1 MATLAK
7 SAVTLYGA
15 TGLAKVANQFHA
27 RKEELVYR
35 RLTLVLT
42 GQGGLVNTIT
52 AAALGFDTLINCS
65 TLYDATNGVGYPA
78 VVNPATNT
86 IVLLDGAAAPA
97 PVDVTTTVAYILVLG
112 VTTVNPT
119 LT

>member
-15 TGLAKVANQFHA
+15 NATLQVANQFHA
-27 RKEELVYR
+27 RQEELVWR

-42 GQGGLVNTIT
+42 GQGGLTNTIT
-52 AAALGFDTLINCS
+52 AAALGFDILINC
-65 TLYDATNGVGYPA
+65 TGLYDKTAGKGYLA
-78 VVNPATNT
+78 VVDPSTNT
-86 IVLLDGAAAPA
+86 IILFDGAAAPA
-97 PVDVTTTVAYILVLG
+97 PVDVTTTVAYISVMGNLA
-112 VTTVNPT
+112 TSAA

>member
-15 TGLAKVANQFHA
+15 NGAAQVANQFHS
-27 RKEELVYR
+27 RQEELVWR

-42 GQGGLVNTIT
+42 GQGGLTNTIT
-52 AAALGFDTLINCS
+52 AAALGFDAIVNCS
-65 TLYDATNGVGYPA
+65 GLYDKTAGKGYLAIPDIS
-78 VVNPATNT
+78 TNT
-86 IVLLDGAAAPA
+86 IILFDGAAAPA
-97 PVDVTTTVAYILVLG
+97 PVDVTTTVAYINVLG
-112 VTTVNPT
+112 VTSISAA